1 MKKSILALAVLSS
14 VAGVAA
20 AQSSVTL
27 FGVVDVAV
35 RQSKGAAGTITQV
48 ATDGNTASR
57 LGVRGVEDLGG
68 GLKASF
74 WLESAL
80 SADTGTATAT
90 SATSG
95 AFWGRRATVSLS
107 GEFGEVRLGRHKTS
121 HRLVID
127 DFDPFATTGLGDVAK
142 VYSGL
147 GGLSFINRTDNQ
159 VAYVLPGNLGGFYGS
174 ADFSAGEGVDANK
187 TLSGRAGYKDGALH
201 IAGSYGQTDAKG
213 DKFKLYTVAG
223 SYDFGVV
230 RASLAVSQGKFGA
243 NKQSVVQFGAVVPVG
258 TGSLLASYTNSDAN
272 ANAEKL
278 SGVGDAKLFAIGYNY
293 PLSKRT
299 ALYTTFAQIKNNGK
313 GTFTVGGD
321 KNTAKAGETSR
332 GFDVGVKHS
341 F

>member
-1 MKKSILALAVLSS
+1 MKKSILALAALSS

-27 FGVVDVAV
+27 FGVVDVNV
-35 RQSKGAAGTITQV
+35 RQVKGAAGTISRV
-48 ATDGNTASR
+48 ASDGNTASR

-74 WLESAL
+74 WLESPLA
-80 SADTGTATAT
+80 ADTGTVD
-90 SATSG
+90 G
-95 AFWGRRATVSLS
+95 AFWGRRATVSLA

-127 DFDPFATTGLGDVAK
+127 DFDPFSTTGLGDVAK

-147 GGLSFINRTDNQ
+147 GALSFINRTDNQ

-174 ADFSAGEGVDANK
+174 ADFSAGEGVDGNK

-201 IAGSYGQTDAKG
+201 VAGSYGQTDAKG

-230 RASLAVSQGKFGA
+230 RTSLAVSQTKFGA
-243 NKQSVVQFGAVVPVG
+243 NKQSIVQIGAVVPVG
-258 TGSLLASYTNSDAN
+258 TGSLLASYTNAN
-272 ANAEKL
+272 ANADAEKL

-299 ALYTTFAQIKNNGK
+299 SLYTTFAQIKNNGK
-313 GTFTVGGD
+313 GTFSVGGD

-332 GFDVGVKHS
+332 GFDVGIKHS